1 MFLNGQKLWF
11 YNFSFFFQAGDGYLA
26 GLAAR
31 FASELHFEEDDVL
44 HQLEDLRSA
53 ATSEWPS
60 IRSVVNPAASNNQRR
75 MSETES
81 HNYANYPGNL
91 EDKSFLPG
99 IYAVSSR
106 VFQRCI
112 DGYILYYKYIWYV
125 DVSATFLAL
134 LRLYVLDA
142 NA

>member
-1 MFLNGQKLWF
+1 M
-11 YNFSFFFQAGDGYLA
+11 A

-99 IYAVSSR
+99 IYAVSSS

-112 DGYILYYKYIWYV
+112 DGYILYIYLIRRCICYI
-125 DVSATFLAL
+125 SGSLEIIRT
-134 LRLYVLDA
+134 
-142 NA
+142 

>member
-1 MFLNGQKLWF
+1 MMYLTLFL
-11 YNFSFFFQAGDGYLA
+11 QAGDGYLA

-31 FASELHFEEDDVL
+31 FASELHFDEDDVL

-53 ATSEWPS
+53 ATTDWNS
-60 IRSVVNPAASNNQRR
+60 IRSVNPTSNTTRR

-99 IYAVSSR
+99 IYAVSS
-106 VFQRCI
+106 I
-112 DGYILYYKYIWYV
+112 
-125 DVSATFLAL
+125 SAM
-134 LRLYVLDA
+134 
-142 NA
+142 

>member
-1 MFLNGQKLWF
+1 MQPSSKTSFFEFWSMMFLNGHANPLNRNYYF
-11 YNFSFFFQAGDGYLA
+11 TIFCFLFQAGDGYLA

-99 IYAVSSR
+99 IYAVSSISAMYW
-106 VFQRCI
+106 VPTCI
-112 DGYILYYKYIWYV
+112 
-125 DVSATFLAL
+125 
-134 LRLYVLDA
+134 
-142 NA
+142 